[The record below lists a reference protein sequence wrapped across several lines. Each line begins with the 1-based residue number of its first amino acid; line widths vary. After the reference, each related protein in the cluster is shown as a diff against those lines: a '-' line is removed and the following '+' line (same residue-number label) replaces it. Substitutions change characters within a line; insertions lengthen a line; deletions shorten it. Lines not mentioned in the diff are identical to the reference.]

1 MPRRKALVFPQISF
15 AVIIEEAMKVESR
28 YWCLQPE
35 ETAFLAVVMLVNMYA
50 GQKPVCW
57 WNIMFENLYA
67 IVYWKNF
74 HQQTFKFL
82 FSSTF
87 RKFFTNIFFST
98 TSLQPPF

>member
-15 AVIIEEAMKVESR
+15 AVIIEEAMKAESR

-50 GQKPVCW
+50 GKKPVCW

-67 IVYWKNF
+67 IVCWKNF
-74 HQQTFKFL
+74 HQHTSQ
-82 FSSTF
+82 
-87 RKFFTNIFFST
+87 TNI
-98 TSLQPPF
+98 

>member
-1 MPRRKALVFPQISF
+1 MPRRKALVFPHISF
-15 AVIIEEAMKVESR
+15 VVIIEEAMKAES
-28 YWCLQPE
+28 
-35 ETAFLAVVMLVNMYA
+35 LAVVMLVNMYA